1 MTEKKNIYINF
12 ESPPEWVHPC
22 EKMEN
27 EELGPTRGI
36 QTFIWW
42 SLGGTDLE
50 EVLKSE
56 LDAMLPRH
64 VFLFS

>member
-1 MTEKKNIYINF
+1 MTEKKNININF

-22 EKMEN
+22 KKMEN
-27 EELGPTRGI
+27 EELGSTRGI